1 MGWCGQAAAPGYF
14 LQHLGAL
21 GVDTV
26 GMHAL
31 VQRSLDFLT
40 RAPFAGEGFRVRYD
54 VASQCWSSPDPVSM
68 GQAMYNFALAIRSAR
83 RTGGYDTARWEAF
96 LRRACDFA
104 ARRVADPAWHPRST
118 AEAFFIAPL
127 LAAAELFG

>member
-1 MGWCGQAAAPGYF
+1 
-14 LQHLGAL
+14 
-21 GVDTV
+21 
-26 GMHAL
+26 
-31 VQRSLDFLT
+31 
-40 RAPFAGEGFRVRYD
+40 
-54 VASQCWSSPDPVSM
+54 
-68 GQAMYNFALAIRSAR
+68 MYNFALAIRSAR

-127 LAAAELFG
+127 LAAADLFGCER